1 MTKQPSS
8 LDRIYSWLSGEPV
21 VRETSHQVLRIP
33 ADGSAPHL
41 IRLKTIETSDNV
53 DCFMVHIPDF
63 RPYWGKEEGFG
74 YRDIASLE
82 VRHDPQPELNGIYFG
97 WKSFAMDLMPVSKHT
112 GFCGDAFIAK
122 TPLWENDENGAIYE
136 DVPVAFLGSPLLGM
150 ALKQTTKYPVQKL
163 LIVMTNKSTTTHL
176 VRTHHTQSP
185 PVLILVSLEPDA
197 LCACRIL
204 AALLRGDYI
213 PHKIQPVSGYN
224 DLAVAGE
231 QLVQPMTM
239 QLGGSGGVVIC
250 LGVGGM
256 VDVSTV
262 LGLDNISGGGDPS
275 GGVQV
280 WLIDARRPWN
290 LGNVFAGRPEDALQE
305 IDGNAGS
312 RVPGV
317 VDGRIQSTFK
327 PGQGGIVVYDDGDIE
342 EDLSNEREAYLALL
356 DMPDLEDDRE
366 ILDDTD
372 GESDGA
378 NGASHSKKR
387 KTSSDRE
394 DDEDESDEE
403 NRRPRQ
409 RRKSNSSDSLKS
421 SPSHRPRPPRRTPQ
435 SSDASPSPSQS
446 PPSSPPPAPLPPSP
460 RKLRRRLLRL
470 RRKYEAV
477 LHRYYSLGATYS
489 EPISSLLYSLA
500 EDLGRED
507 NDLLWHAIVGV
518 SSLELYGRSMTGV
531 GISTPL
537 DSGGSAG
544 WGGERGERIR
554 QVLRDEVRRL
564 NPPDPAD
571 ARGENARGETSGVI
585 PTTARSPTDTSIRLS
600 PEPKFLLIRHWSLY
614 DSMLHSPY
622 LAARLHLWSD
632 VGRKRLHKLLAKMG
646 VSLSQCK
653 QNYTHMD
660 MELKRG
666 LRQSLL
672 TYTPMYG
679 LDGLVPPPA
688 SAGRGK
694 EGWGFVRSW
703 GWKACLSAIDVGVIV
718 GAILEVGKTGIKV
731 DATGRTYDQHAA
743 KRETSD
749 EDGSLETQAWVER
762 FWEAYDALGDIE
774 ALKQALPTAQH
785 LHRAILR
792 TGTSLIEKRQIRH
805 LKAFRM
811 AVVKEGPDVQ
821 LFTHPA
827 ALTKLALWVGEA
839 IAEQEKE
846 QRGQIGKHG
855 KGTPLVMAGLNEMRG
870 VYVIVGTGGGGGVV
884 DIAIQEKRKQ
894 KIEAK
899 ARKKEAQRREKEER
913 KRLERKGK
921 EQSGDTDEEDE
932 TEEDDD
938 DDSDD
943 SDDDT
948 IDERGYGRNRFGN
961 AFQEVVD
968 ETNAR
973 VRIDSF
979 ESCVVEIKKEDL
991 SGFLESLSMKAVIG

>member
-1 MTKQPSS
+1 M
-8 LDRIYSWLSGEPV
+8 
-21 VRETSHQVLRIP
+21 
-33 ADGSAPHL
+33 
-41 IRLKTIETSDNV
+41 
-53 DCFMVHIPDF
+53 
-63 RPYWGKEEGFG
+63 
-74 YRDIASLE
+74 
-82 VRHDPQPELNGIYFG
+82 
-97 WKSFAMDLMPVSKHT
+97 
-112 GFCGDAFIAK
+112 
-122 TPLWENDENGAIYE
+122 
-136 DVPVAFLGSPLLGM
+136 
-150 ALKQTTKYPVQKL
+150 
-163 LIVMTNKSTTTHL
+163 
-176 VRTHHTQSP
+176 
-185 PVLILVSLEPDA
+185 
-197 LCACRIL
+197 
-204 AALLRGDYI
+204 
-213 PHKIQPVSGYN
+213 
-224 DLAVAGE
+224 
-231 QLVQPMTM
+231 
-239 QLGGSGGVVIC
+239 
-250 LGVGGM
+250 
-256 VDVSTV
+256 
-262 LGLDNISGGGDPS
+262 LGLDNIADGGDPS

-290 LGNVFAGRPEDALQE
+290 LGNVFAGRPEDALLE
-305 IDGNAGS
+305 IDGNARS
-312 RVPGV
+312 KAPDV
-317 VDGRIQSTFK
+317 VEGRIQWSFK
-327 PGQGGIVVYDDGDIE
+327 PGQGGIIVYDDGDIE
-342 EDLSNEREAYLALL
+342 QELAAEREAYIALSN
-356 DMPDLEDDRE
+356 MPDVGDDGE
-366 ILDDTD
+366 PLDD
-372 GESDGA
+372 SDGA
-378 NGASHSKKR
+378 SEVAASVNGGNPSKKR
-387 KTSSDRE
+387 KSWSDRE
-394 DDEDESDEE
+394 DDGDESDEE
-403 NRRPRQ
+403 NPRPRQ
-409 RRKSNSSDSLKS
+409 RRRSNSSNTVTS
-421 SPSHRPRPPRRTPQ
+421 SPSRPLRTRTRDSLSP
-435 SSDASPSPSQS
+435 DPARSPSA
-446 PPSSPPPAPLPPSP
+446 PPAAQPPSP

-470 RRKYEAV
+470 RRKHELI
-477 LHRYYSLGATYS
+477 LHQYYSLGATYS
-489 EPISSLLYSLA
+489 EPISSLVYSLA
-500 EDLGRED
+500 EALGRED

-531 GISTPL
+531 GISTSL

-544 WGGERGERIR
+544 WGGQRGERIR

-571 ARGENARGETSGVI
+571 TRGESARGDASGVI

-600 PEPKFLLIRHWSLY
+600 PEPRFLLIRHWSLY

-622 LAARLHLWSD
+622 LAARLHIWSD

-672 TYTPMYG
+672 TYAPMYG

-703 GWKACLSAIDVGVIV
+703 GWKACLSAMDVGVIV
-718 GAILEVGKTGIKV
+718 GAILEVGKSGVHSDTANKS
-731 DATGRTYDQHAA
+731 YDQRGV
-743 KRETSD
+743 KREAVD
-749 EDGSLETQAWVER
+749 EDGSEETQAWIER
-762 FWEAYDALGDIE
+762 FWEAYDALGNIE
-774 ALKQALPTAQH
+774 SLKQALPTAQL

-846 QRGQIGKHG
+846 QRGKVGKHG
-855 KGTPLVMAGLNEMRG
+855 KGTPLVMAGLNEARG

-884 DIAIQEKRKQ
+884 DMALQEKRKQ
-894 KIEAK
+894 KIDAK
-899 ARKKEAQRREKEER
+899 AKRKEEKQQEKERER
-913 KRLERKGK
+913 SEKGL
-921 EQSGDTDEEDE
+921 GDEEDE
-932 TEEDDD
+932 EEETEEEDEDESDESDDD
-938 DDSDD
+938 DV
-943 SDDDT
+943 
-948 IDERGYGRNRFGN
+948 DERGYGRNRFGN

>member
-1 MTKQPSS
+1 MYLPRS
-8 LDRIYSWLSGEPV
+8 LI
-21 VRETSHQVLRIP
+21 SHLYQ
-33 ADGSAPHL
+33 HL
-41 IRLKTIETSDNV
+41 L
-53 DCFMVHIPDF
+53 
-63 RPYWGKEEGFG
+63 
-74 YRDIASLE
+74 
-82 VRHDPQPELNGIYFG
+82 
-97 WKSFAMDLMPVSKHT
+97 
-112 GFCGDAFIAK
+112 
-122 TPLWENDENGAIYE
+122 
-136 DVPVAFLGSPLLGM
+136 
-150 ALKQTTKYPVQKL
+150 
-163 LIVMTNKSTTTHL
+163 
-176 VRTHHTQSP
+176 RTHHSQSP
-185 PVLILVSLEPDA
+185 PVLVLVSLEPDA

-204 AALLRGDYI
+204 SALCKRDYI
-213 PHKIQPVSGYN
+213 PHSIHPISGYN
-224 DLAVAGE
+224 DLTAAGE
-231 QLVQPMTM
+231 DLVQPMTT
-239 QLGGSGGVVIC
+239 QKGGSGGIVVC

-256 VDVSTV
+256 VDMSTI
-262 LGLDNISGGGDPS
+262 LGLDNIADGGDPS

-290 LGNVFAGRPEDALQE
+290 LGNVFAGMPEDALQE
-305 IDGNAGS
+305 IDGNARS
-312 RVPGV
+312 RAPDV
-317 VDGRIQSTFK
+317 VGGQIQVSFK

-342 EDLSNEREAYLALL
+342 QELTAEREAYIALST
-356 DMPDLEDDRE
+356 MPDVEDDGE
-366 ILDDTD
+366 PLDD
-372 GESDGA
+372 SDGA
-378 NGASHSKKR
+378 SEVAESVNGGSQSKKR
-387 KTSSDRE
+387 KSWSDRE
-394 DDEDESDEE
+394 DNWDESEAE
-403 NRRPRQ
+403 NPRPRQ
-409 RRKSNSSDSLKS
+409 RRRSNSSNTVTS
-421 SPSHRPRPPRRTPQ
+421 SPSRPLRARTREP
-435 SSDASPSPSQS
+435 ASPDPERS
-446 PPSSPPPAPLPPSP
+446 PPQIPGSSPPPPAQPPSP

-470 RRKYEAV
+470 RRKHELI
-477 LHRYYSLGATYS
+477 LHKYYSLGATYS

-500 EDLGRED
+500 EALGRED
-507 NDLLWHAIVGV
+507 NDLLWHSIVGV

-531 GISTPL
+531 GISTSL

-544 WGGERGERIR
+544 WGGQRGERIR

-571 ARGENARGETSGVI
+571 TRGENARGETSGVI

-600 PEPKFLLIRHWSLY
+600 PEPRFLLIRHWSLY

-622 LAARLHLWSD
+622 LAARLHIWSD
-632 VGRKRLHKLLAKMG
+632 AGRKRLHKLLAKMG

-672 TYTPMYG
+672 TYAPMYG

-694 EGWGFVRSW
+694 QGWGFVRSW
-703 GWKACLSAIDVGVIV
+703 GWKACLSALDVGVIV
-718 GAILEVGKTGIKV
+718 GAILEVGKSGIHADPTGKP
-731 DATGRTYDQHAA
+731 YDRSGVKKEAV
-743 KRETSD
+743 D
-749 EDGSLETQAWVER
+749 EDGSEETQAWIER
-762 FWEAYDALGDIE
+762 FWEAYDALGNIE
-774 ALKQALPTAQH
+774 SLKQALPTAQL

-846 QRGQIGKHG
+846 QRGKVGKHG
-855 KGTPLVMAGLNEMRG
+855 KGTPLVMAGLNEARG

-884 DIAIQEKRKQ
+884 DMALQEKRKQ
-894 KIEAK
+894 RIDAK
-899 ARKKEAQRREKEER
+899 ARKEQEKQQEKERIRSERREREGLGDEDDGEE
-913 KRLERKGK
+913 ET
-921 EQSGDTDEEDE
+921 EEEDE
-932 TEEDDD
+932 DESDESDDD
-938 DDSDD
+938 DL
-943 SDDDT
+943 
-948 IDERGYGRNRFGN
+948 DERGYGRNRFGN

>member
-1 MTKQPSS
+1 MYLPRS
-8 LDRIYSWLSGEPV
+8 LI
-21 VRETSHQVLRIP
+21 SHLYQ
-33 ADGSAPHL
+33 HL
-41 IRLKTIETSDNV
+41 L
-53 DCFMVHIPDF
+53 
-63 RPYWGKEEGFG
+63 
-74 YRDIASLE
+74 
-82 VRHDPQPELNGIYFG
+82 
-97 WKSFAMDLMPVSKHT
+97 
-112 GFCGDAFIAK
+112 
-122 TPLWENDENGAIYE
+122 
-136 DVPVAFLGSPLLGM
+136 
-150 ALKQTTKYPVQKL
+150 
-163 LIVMTNKSTTTHL
+163 
-176 VRTHHTQSP
+176 RTHHSQSP

-204 AALLRGDYI
+204 SALFRRDYI
-213 PHKIQPVSGYN
+213 PHKIHPISGYN
-224 DLAVAGE
+224 DLTSAGE
-231 QLVQPMTM
+231 KLVQPMTT
-239 QLGGSGGVVIC
+239 QSGGSGGVVVC
-250 LGVGGM
+250 LGAGGM
-256 VDVSTV
+256 VDMSTM
-262 LGLDNISGGGDPS
+262 LGLDNISDGGDPS
-275 GGVQV
+275 GGVQL

-305 IDGNAGS
+305 IDGNARS
-312 RVPGV
+312 RESGV
-317 VDGRIQSTFK
+317 VEGRIQPPFK
-327 PGQGGIVVYDDGDIE
+327 PGQGGIIVYDDGDIE
-342 EDLSNEREAYLALL
+342 QELATEREAYIALL
-356 DMPDLEDDRE
+356 NMPDVEDDGE
-366 ILDDTD
+366 PLDD
-372 GESDGA
+372 SDGA
-378 NGASHSKKR
+378 SEVPDSINGAGPGKKR
-387 KTSSDRE
+387 KSWSDQ
-394 DDEDESDEE
+394 EDENEESEEE

-409 RRKSNSSDSLKS
+409 RRRRDSSNTVTS
-421 SPSHRPRPPRRTPQ
+421 SPSRPQQVQIRD
-435 SSDASPSPSQS
+435 SASPNSSRSPSQI
-446 PPSSPPPAPLPPSP
+446 PAPASSPPPAAQPPSP
-460 RKLRRRLLRL
+460 RKQRRRLLRL
-470 RRKYEAV
+470 RRKYESV
-477 LHRYYSLGATYS
+477 LHNYYSLGATYS

-500 EDLGRED
+500 EALGRED

-531 GISTPL
+531 GISTSL
-537 DSGGSAG
+537 DAGGSAG
-544 WGGERGERIR
+544 WGGQRGERIR
-554 QVLRDEVRRL
+554 QALRDEVRRL
-564 NPPDPAD
+564 NPPDHAD
-571 ARGENARGETSGVI
+571 IRGETARGEVSGVI

-622 LAARLHLWSD
+622 LAARLHIWSD

-672 TYTPMYG
+672 TYAPMYG

-703 GWKACLSAIDVGVIV
+703 GWKACLSALDVGVIV
-718 GAILEVGKTGIKV
+718 GAILEVGKSGIRT
-731 DATGRTYDQHAA
+731 DATGKTDDQRGS
-743 KRETSD
+743 KRELVD
-749 EDGSLETQAWVER
+749 EDGSMETQAWVER
-762 FWEAYDALGDIE
+762 FWEAYDALANIE

-839 IAEQEKE
+839 IAEQERE
-846 QRGQIGKHG
+846 QRGKIGKHG
-855 KGTPLVMAGLNEMRG
+855 KGTPLVMAGLNEARG

-884 DIAIQEKRKQ
+884 DIALQEKRKQ

-899 ARKKEAQRREKEER
+899 ARKKEERREEKER
-913 KRLERKGK
+913 KRLERK
-921 EQSGDTDEEDE
+921 ERESNDDEVDNDEEE

-938 DDSDD
+938 EDDSDD

-948 IDERGYGRNRFGN
+948 IDDRGYGRNRFGN